1 MLQCQEPLCGDIS
14 HSEKR
19 DATVLDI
26 LSAIVETSH
35 TCLPL
40 TGRTG
45 GSQKQDREVI
55 PGWSAEVE
63 PQRQRSNYCYRAWLA
78 GGKPSHGELHRAK
91 LDSHCAYRYAVRRVK
106 QSARLQQAKGLFAAA
121 KEGDLALMKEMRR
134 VQLGR
139 GDQEDLSET
148 VDGATGHQ
156 EV

>member
-1 MLQCQEPLCGDIS
+1 MPAWDQAREDELSAYTLQLHERLQGVKCPATMLQCQDPMCSDIS

-55 PGWSAEVE
+55 PGWSTEVE
-63 PQRQRSNYCYRAWLA
+63 PQRQRSNY
-78 GGKPSHGELHRAK
+78 
-91 LDSHCAYRYAVRRVK
+91 
-106 QSARLQQAKGLFAAA
+106 
-121 KEGDLALMKEMRR
+121 
-134 VQLGR
+134 
-139 GDQEDLSET
+139 
-148 VDGATGHQ
+148 
-156 EV
+156 